1 MATEVDY
8 LGHRID
14 AEGLHP
20 LADKVRAV
28 QEAPSP
34 RSVSELKSYLGLLS
48 YYGKFLPSLS
58 SILAPLYR
66 LLKVSVRWQWSD
78 KEQ

>member
-14 AEGLHP
+14 VEGLHP
-20 LADKVRAV
+20 LSDEVRAV

-34 RSVSELKSYLGLLS
+34 RSVSELKSYH
-48 YYGKFLPSLS
+48 
-58 SILAPLYR
+58 
-66 LLKVSVRWQWSD
+66 V
-78 KEQ
+78 